1 MTRALEY
8 DPPSFF
14 HGDGLSKDTMLEEI
28 ANGTVRKINGEDR
41 VYFDGYWIRYYDMPD
56 SLGYKK
62 QLIDQLTR
70 RVFHHTEPGIN
81 TPSDRLN
88 EVRTAYESEQDPYR
102 KRVLAAM
109 LAGAMLNRGSD
120 ILTHMVEL
128 EEMGVRVNSDNELIK
143 ECGRC
148 FMGALEYG
156 KYIRPAT
163 GREGLDEL
171 WGEPFKVF
179 TMPVKQFLASRYIKV
194 AQTMREIDAIT
205 EKLAT
210 TFGNSPIFSH
220 LAPTIRDLGA
230 SAKLAAETLRS
241 DTRIIEIWPRFVGA
255 TDRISSATP
264 NLPKESRKKQHALG
278 QRGLQLI
285 QEGAKLIIN
294 HANTRIPMP
303 KSTRDFLDRCDA
315 FAEKYGPRLTGED

>member
-1 MTRALEY
+1 
-8 DPPSFF
+8 
-14 HGDGLSKDTMLEEI
+14 MLEEI
-28 ANGTVRKINGEDR
+28 TNGTVRNVDGEDR
-41 VYFDGYWIRYYDMPD
+41 VYYDGYWIRYYDIPD
-56 SLGYKK
+56 NLSYKK

-88 EVRTAYESEQDPYR
+88 EVRTAYEGEQDPYR

-128 EEMGVRVNSDNELIK
+128 EEMGVRVSPDNELIK

-156 KYIRPAT
+156 KYIRPT
-163 GREGLDEL
+163 SGREGLDEL

-179 TMPVKQFLASRYIKV
+179 TMPVKQFLASRYIKI
-194 AQTMREIDAIT
+194 AQTMQEIDAIT
-205 EKLAT
+205 NKLAGM
-210 TFGNSPIFSH
+210 FEKSLMFLH
-220 LAPTIRDLGA
+220 LVETIMELGA
-230 SAKLAAETLRS
+230 SAKLASETLRS
-241 DTRIIEIWPRFVGA
+241 DSRIIEIWPRFVGA
-255 TDRISSATP
+255 SDRLSAASAHLP
-264 NLPKESRKKQHALG
+264 NDSVKKQHALG
-278 QRGLQLI
+278 QRGVQLI
-285 QEGAKLIIN
+285 QDGAAMVII

-303 KSTRDFLDRCDA
+303 ISTKEYLQRCDN
-315 FAEKYGPRLTGED
+315 FINRYGAQLSG

>member
-1 MTRALEY
+1 
-8 DPPSFF
+8 
-14 HGDGLSKDTMLEEI
+14 MLEEI
-28 ANGTVRKINGEDR
+28 ANGTVRKMDGEDR
-41 VYFDGYWIRYYDMPD
+41 VYYDGYWIRYYDMPD
-56 SLGYKK
+56 SLSYKK

-88 EVRTAYESEQDPYR
+88 EVRTAYEAEEDPYR

-128 EEMGVRVNSDNELIK
+128 EEMGVRVSPDNELIK
-143 ECGRC
+143 KCGRC

-179 TMPVKQFLASRYIKV
+179 TMPVKQFLASRYIKI
-194 AQTMREIDAIT
+194 AQTMHEIDAISS
-205 EKLAT
+205 KLSSMFAQ
-210 TFGNSPIFSH
+210 SPMFSH
-220 LAPTIRDLGA
+220 MVPTIREMGD
-230 SAKLAAETLRS
+230 SAKLAAETMRT
-241 DTRIIEIWPRFVGA
+241 DARIIEIWPRFVGA
-255 TDRISSATP
+255 SDRISAT
-264 NLPKESRKKQHALG
+264 NAILPEGSIKKQYALG
-278 QRGLQLI
+278 ERGIQLI
-285 QEGAKLIIN
+285 RDGASLIII

-303 KSTRDFLDRCDA
+303 ISTREFLQRCDK
-315 FAEKYGPRLTGED
+315 FVEKYGPHLNAG

>member
-1 MTRALEY
+1 
-8 DPPSFF
+8 
-14 HGDGLSKDTMLEEI
+14 MLEEI
-28 ANGTVRKINGEDR
+28 VNGTVRKMDGEDR
-41 VYFDGYWIRYYDMPD
+41 VYYDGYWIRYYDMPD
-56 SLGYKK
+56 SLSYKK

-81 TPSDRLN
+81 TPSGRLN
-88 EVRTAYESEQDPYR
+88 EVRTAYEAEEDPYR

-128 EEMGVRVNSDNELIK
+128 EEMGVRVSPDNELIK
-143 ECGRC
+143 KCGRC

-179 TMPVKQFLASRYIKV
+179 TMPVKQFLASRYIKI
-194 AQTMREIDAIT
+194 AQTMHEIDAISS
-205 EKLAT
+205 KLSSMFAQ
-210 TFGNSPIFSH
+210 SPMFSH
-220 LAPTIRDLGA
+220 MVPTIREMGD
-230 SAKLAAETLRS
+230 SAKLAAETMRT
-241 DTRIIEIWPRFVGA
+241 DARIIEIWPRFVGA
-255 TDRISSATP
+255 SDRISAT
-264 NLPKESRKKQHALG
+264 NAILPEGSIKKQYALG
-278 QRGLQLI
+278 ERGIQLI
-285 QEGAKLIIN
+285 RDGASLIII

-303 KSTRDFLDRCDA
+303 ISTREFLQRCDR
-315 FAEKYGPRLTGED
+315 FVEKYGPHLSAG

>member
-1 MTRALEY
+1 M
-8 DPPSFF
+8 
-14 HGDGLSKDTMLEEI
+14 HEEI
-28 ANGTVRKINGEDR
+28 LNGTVRKVDGEDR
-41 VYFDGYWIRYYDMPD
+41 VYFDGYWIRYYEMPD
-56 SLGYKK
+56 SLSYKK

-81 TPSDRLN
+81 TPSDRLS
-88 EVRTAYESEQDPYR
+88 EVRAAYEAEQDSYR

-128 EEMGVRVNSDNELIK
+128 EEMGVRVSPDNELIK

-179 TMPVKQFLASRYIKV
+179 TMPVKQFLASRYIKI
-194 AQTMREIDAIT
+194 AQTMTEIDAIT
-205 EKLAT
+205 EKLADIST
-210 TFGNSPIFSH
+210 KSPMFLH
-220 LAPTIRDLGA
+220 LAATIRDLGE
-230 SAKLAAETLRS
+230 SARLAAETLRS

-255 TDRISSATP
+255 SDRISAAQPDLSKDS
-264 NLPKESRKKQHALG
+264 LKKQQALG
-278 QRGLQLI
+278 QRGIQLI
-285 QEGAKLIIN
+285 QEGALLVIN

-303 KSTRDFLDRCDA
+303 KSTKDFLQRCDS
-315 FAEKYGPRLTGED
+315 FIEKYGSQLSGQ

>member
-1 MTRALEY
+1 
-8 DPPSFF
+8 
-14 HGDGLSKDTMLEEI
+14 MLEEI
-28 ANGTVRKINGEDR
+28 VNGTVRKMDGEDR
-41 VYFDGYWIRYYDMPD
+41 VYYDGYWIRYYDMPD
-56 SLGYKK
+56 SLSYKK

-88 EVRTAYESEQDPYR
+88 EVRTAYEAEEDPYR

-128 EEMGVRVNSDNELIK
+128 EEMGVRVSPDNELIK
-143 ECGRC
+143 KCGRC

-179 TMPVKQFLASRYIKV
+179 TMPVKQFLASRYIKI
-194 AQTMREIDAIT
+194 AQTMHEIDAISS
-205 EKLAT
+205 KLSSMFAQ
-210 TFGNSPIFSH
+210 SPMFSH
-220 LAPTIRDLGA
+220 MVPTIREMGD
-230 SAKLAAETLRS
+230 SAKLAAETMRT
-241 DTRIIEIWPRFVGA
+241 DARIIEIWPRFVGA
-255 TDRISSATP
+255 SDRISAT
-264 NLPKESRKKQHALG
+264 NAILPEGSIKKQYALG
-278 QRGLQLI
+278 ERGIQLI
-285 QEGAKLIIN
+285 RDGASLIII

-303 KSTRDFLDRCDA
+303 ISTREFLQRCDR
-315 FAEKYGPRLTGED
+315 FVEKYGPHLSAG

>member
-1 MTRALEY
+1 
-8 DPPSFF
+8 
-14 HGDGLSKDTMLEEI
+14 MLEEI
-28 ANGTVRKINGEDR
+28 ANGTVRKMDGEDR
-41 VYFDGYWIRYYDMPD
+41 VYYDGYWIRYYDMPD
-56 SLGYKK
+56 SLSYKK

-88 EVRTAYESEQDPYR
+88 EVRTAYEAEEDPYR

-128 EEMGVRVNSDNELIK
+128 EEMGVRVSPDNELIK
-143 ECGRC
+143 KCGRC

-179 TMPVKQFLASRYIKV
+179 TMPVKQFLASRYIKI
-194 AQTMREIDAIT
+194 AQTMHEIDAISS
-205 EKLAT
+205 KLSSMFAQ
-210 TFGNSPIFSH
+210 SPMFSH
-220 LAPTIRDLGA
+220 MVPTIREMGD
-230 SAKLAAETLRS
+230 SAKLAAETMRT
-241 DTRIIEIWPRFVGA
+241 DARIIEIWPRFVGA
-255 TDRISSATP
+255 SDRISAT
-264 NLPKESRKKQHALG
+264 NAILPEGSIKKQYALG
-278 QRGLQLI
+278 ERGIQLI
-285 QEGAKLIIN
+285 RDGASLIII

-303 KSTRDFLDRCDA
+303 ISTREFLQRCDK
-315 FAEKYGPRLTGED
+315 FVEKYEPHLNAG

>member
-1 MTRALEY
+1 
-8 DPPSFF
+8 
-14 HGDGLSKDTMLEEI
+14 MLEEI
-28 ANGTVRKINGEDR
+28 ANGTVRNLDGEDR
-41 VYFDGYWIRYYDMPD
+41 VYYDGYWIRYYDIPD
-56 SLGYKK
+56 SLSYKK

-88 EVRTAYESEQDPYR
+88 EVRSAYEAEQDPFR

-128 EEMGVRVNSDNELIK
+128 EEMGVRVSPDNELIK

-179 TMPVKQFLASRYIKV
+179 TMPVKQFLASRYIKI
-194 AQTMREIDAIT
+194 AQTMQEIDAIFT
-205 EKLAT
+205 KLSVM
-210 TFGNSPIFSH
+210 FEHSSMFSH
-220 LAPTIRDLGA
+220 MVPTIRELGD
-230 SAKLAAETLRS
+230 SAKLAAETMRT
-241 DTRIIEIWPRFVGA
+241 DARIIEIWPRFVGA
-255 TDRISSATP
+255 SDRISATGA
-264 NLPKESRKKQHALG
+264 NLPEDSIKKQAALG
-278 QRGLQLI
+278 ERGIQLI
-285 QEGAKLIIN
+285 RDGASLIII

-303 KSTRDFLDRCDA
+303 KSTKEFLQRCDS
-315 FAEKYGPRLTGED
+315 FVEKYGPHLNGG